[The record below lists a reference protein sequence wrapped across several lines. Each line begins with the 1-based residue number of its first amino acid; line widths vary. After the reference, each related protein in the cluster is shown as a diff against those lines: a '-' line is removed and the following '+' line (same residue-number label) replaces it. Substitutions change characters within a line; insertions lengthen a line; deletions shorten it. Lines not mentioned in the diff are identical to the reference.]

1 MQTTKQTAEKII
13 IKTVKKTSK
22 ETLKTIHNPMKKRSI
37 ISAVSAI
44 CLCAIVVLAAPPAG
58 AHDYIP
64 GKPQS
69 QPILLKGGDLYTVS
83 SGVLHQTDI
92 VFENGRI
99 TQIGKNLTAPT
110 GAEVI
115 DVAGKR
121 VYPGLIAP
129 QTGLGLTE
137 IGAVRATRDASE
149 TGSITPEVRT
159 HIAYNP
165 DSELLPTVRSNG
177 ITTALVV
184 PGGSLIRG
192 RSSLLNLDGWT
203 KEDAAEKLD
212 LGLSVSWPRAS
223 IITAWWMTQSAEEQ
237 KKNIKKNREQ
247 LLNAFEKAHNYYIAK
262 QANTKIPEDLRWEA
276 MTKVFSGEM
285 PVMISANDYRQI
297 DEALELAKMYDLKI
311 VIVGGAESW
320 KITERLKRANVPVI
334 LRRVQSM
341 PMRQDDGYDEAFLLP
356 KRLADA
362 GVKFCFSNSNGGGS
376 TWDCRNLPFQ
386 AGQAIGAGLPAETAL
401 RSLTLTTAEI
411 LGVAD
416 QIGSL
421 EIGKKATI
429 VVSEGDLLD
438 ALTNRVVYEF
448 IGGRRVDLN
457 NRHKA
462 LYKKYRQK
470 TV

>member
-1 MQTTKQTAEKII
+1 MKTTP
-13 IKTVKKTSK
+13 V
-22 ETLKTIHNPMKKRSI
+22 TL
-37 ISAVSAI
+37 SALFAVCI
-44 CLCAIVVLAAPPAG
+44 CLLVTAPTE
-58 AHDYIP
+58 AHDYVP

-69 QPILLKGGDLYTVS
+69 HPILLKGGDLYTVS
-83 SGVLHQTDI
+83 SGVLEKTDLL
-92 VFENGRI
+92 FEAGSI
-99 TQIGKNLTAPT
+99 TQIGKNLTPPSE
-110 GAEVI
+110 AEVI
-115 DVAGKR
+115 DVTGER

-129 QTGLGLTE
+129 ETGLGLTE
-137 IGAVRATRDASE
+137 IGAVRATRDGSE

-165 DSELLPTVRSNG
+165 DSEILPTVRSNG

-237 KKNIKKNREQ
+237 KKNIKKSRKR
-247 LLNAFEKAHNYYIAK
+247 LIDAFEEAHRYYLAK
-262 QANTKIPEDLRWEA
+262 KHSSKKSSANLPQDLRWEA
-276 MTKVFSGEM
+276 MAPVFSGDM

-297 DEALELAKMYDLKI
+297 DEALELAKKYNLRI
-311 VIVGGAESW
+311 IIVGGAESW
-320 KITERLKRANVPVI
+320 KIAKRLKRANVPVI

-356 KRLADA
+356 KKLADA
-362 GVKFCFSNSNGGGS
+362 GVTFCFSNSAGGPS
-376 TWDCRNLPFQ
+376 TWDSRNLPFQ
-386 AGQAIGAGLPAETAL
+386 AGQAIGAGLSPEAAL

-416 QIGSL
+416 RIGSL

-429 VVSEGDLLD
+429 VVSDGDLLD

-462 LYKKYRQK
+462 LYEKYRQK
-470 TV
+470 TL